1 MTSTVFLR
9 RADRRDPLPAIRELL
24 ESLRW
29 RELVPA
35 GASVVI
41 KPNLCTERPEQIHTA
56 NTSLAVLRG
65 VCQVLLERTSRVTVV
80 ESDGARYP
88 AEAAFENNGV
98 YRLAAELGLKVVN
111 LSKDELL
118 EVPDPRMKGFGLAR
132 TWLKADAFV
141 TLPVLKTHATTVFT
155 GALKNQWGCI
165 PRYDRI
171 LLHKYLHEL
180 VSDINKIRPVTFALM
195 DGLVGMQGR
204 GPING
209 YPINL
214 NVLLASRDP
223 VALDA
228 TGMRLIGL
236 DPFHSR
242 HVVHAHR
249 IGLGQVAGDRI
260 AIDGPF
266 RELQTSAEPAAE
278 DWAIKVMNKVSKSPF
293 LTRHLLLNDGV
304 FYPVRRAVSLLRR
317 LTGRGRQ
324 IPAAGCPATA
334 A

>member
-1 MTSTVFLR
+1 MRSVVYLR
-9 RADRRDPLPAIRELL
+9 RAEPGGAAPVVRELM
-24 ESLRW
+24 EACGW
-29 RELVPA
+29 RDLIPA
-35 GASVVI
+35 GASVAV
-41 KPNLCTERPEQIHTA
+41 KPNLCTERPEQIHCA
-56 NTSLAVLRG
+56 NTSAEVLRA
-65 VCQVLLERTSRVTVV
+65 VCQLLRERTDRVTVV
-80 ESDGARYP
+80 ESDGARYK

-98 YRLAAELGLKVVN
+98 YRIADELGLRVVN
-111 LSKDELL
+111 LSKDELV
-118 EVPDPRMKGFGLAR
+118 EVDDPRMTGFGLAR
-132 TWLKADAFV
+132 TWLEADAFI

-180 VSDINKIRPVTFALM
+180 ICHVNQIRPVTLALM

-236 DPFHSR
+236 DPFTSA
-242 HVVHAHR
+242 HVVHAGE
-249 IGLGQVAGDRI
+249 IGLGQVAADRI
-260 AIDGPF
+260 AVDGPF
-266 RELQTSAEPAAE
+266 AELTAPVEPAAE
-278 DWAIKVMNKVSKSPF
+278 DWAIKVMNRVARSEF
-293 LTRHLLLNDGV
+293 LTRNFMLNDRV
-304 FYPVRRAVSLLRR
+304 FYPLRKAVGAVRWLKR
-317 LTGRGRQ
+317 LVR
-324 IPAAGCPATA
+324 
-334 A
+334 

>member
-1 MTSTVFLR
+1 MTRMTSTVYLR
-9 RADRRDPLPAIRELL
+9 RADRNDPLPAIRELM
-24 ESLRW
+24 EGLRW
-29 RELVPA
+29 KELVGP
-35 GASVVI
+35 GASVVV

-56 NTSLAVLRG
+56 NTSLGVLRG
-65 VCQVLLERTSRVTVV
+65 VCQVLLERTSRITIV

-98 YRLAAELGLKVVN
+98 YRLAAELGVRVLN

-118 EVPDPRMKGFGLAR
+118 EVPDRRMKGFGLAR
-132 TWLKADAFV
+132 TWLEADAFI

-180 VSDINKIRPVTFALM
+180 IVEVNKLRPVTLALM

-209 YPINL
+209 YPIDL

-236 DPFHSR
+236 EPRTSR
-242 HVVHAHR
+242 HVVHANR
-249 IGLGQVAGDRI
+249 IGLGRI
-260 AIDGPF
+260 AEGEIAVDGPLC
-266 RELQTSAEPAAE
+266 ELRTSAEPATE
-278 DWAIKVMNKVSKSPF
+278 DWAIKLMNKLSQSQF

-304 FYPVRRAVSLLRR
+304 FYPVRRAVTLLRR
-317 LTGRGRQ
+317 ILGRGRR
-324 IPAAGCPATA
+324 PEAVAR
-334 A
+334 